1 MRAPPLGL
9 YSRLCAHSLPPS
21 IVRLRVLPDEPG
33 AVVGTRPR
41 GSHGQTSRRPHTDA
55 QVADVRRL
63 IEQTALT
70 YGEIAKRTGVGRAS
84 ICRWTRD
91 GGWQRPLFAPRAT
104 DTVPRP
110 RAGQKL
116 KLRLLAERLRTL
128 AERYVRELEETPGVD
143 LDRLVQALEVLKMA
157 RLRGDGPQPAAAQ
170 RPSSSTRCR
179 RDARRRSPA
188 GRSTSCA
195 TPASTS
201 SARRN
206 RRSMLLIDARTPP
219 EEDHAALRAGEGGG
233 DDLSASPAPARRASG
248 SPR

>member
-1 MRAPPLGL
+1 MLLPRRAIRLIFLPMPPFNQ
-9 YSRLCAHSLPPS
+9 PS
-21 IVRLRVLPDEPG
+21 IVRLRVLPDDPATIAG
-33 AVVGTRPR
+33 PRPR
-41 GSHGQTSRRPHTDA
+41 GSHGQKSRRPHSDA
-55 QVADVRRL
+55 QVAAVRRL

-70 YGEIAKRTGVGRAS
+70 YGEIAKRSGVGRAS

-157 RLRGDGPQPAAAQ
+157 RLAAMG
-170 RPSSSTRCR
+170 
-179 RDARRRSPA
+179 RRRRRRLSSPKELDASTGSFKTLDAPTRAALLEDLRAA
-188 GRSTSCA
+188 GVASARSLLCCSA
-195 TPASTS
+195 TP
-201 SARRN
+201 
-206 RRSMLLIDARTPP
+206 SMRF
-219 EEDHAALRAGEGGG
+219 G
-233 DDLSASPAPARRASG
+233 
-248 SPR
+248 